1 MKKLIL
7 ILTIVLLTFGGCRAL
22 TKRGRSVNKAEK
34 LYESG
39 DYYSSVEEL
48 SNTLITS
55 PEYKPAIELI
65 NIAFPIGI
73 AKEEKLVKELEVSE
87 DSLAFAKSNER
98 VLNLY
103 KFVSRLQPI
112 TQQYLD
118 FKIDYNNLKYW
129 TKETSKAYYQAGESF
144 VNPKELEDFKLI
156 AKLYKKSY
164 TYNPKYKDNLEK
176 YQRHKELAMQNL
188 LLLPMSYQYDYFD
201 LGKVID
207 DNLLSKLMS
216 NYEAMEFTNIIRE
229 EKLEHNRVL
238 TVKVANIEYS
248 PPTINR
254 NIYTEYW
261 YEVYRKTSNGGV
273 KIEQLEYE
281 PSGEYLRYVKH
292 SYTRIYNVKSTNA
305 KMNIMYELSDS
316 INGKIIKNGTIE
328 KEISDST
335 SWNTYWG
342 NYYSFVD
349 FGVEG
354 NVSDKFTLL
363 KKLGVEASDEL
374 AVTLG
379 NILK

>member
-7 ILTIVLLTFGGCRAL
+7 ILTIVLLSFGGCRAL

-48 SNTLITS
+48 SNILITN

-73 AKEEKLVKELEVSE
+73 AKEEKLVKELKVSE
-87 DSLAFAKSNER
+87 NYLAFAKINER

-103 KFVSRLQPI
+103 KFISRFQPT

-118 FKIDYNNLKYW
+118 FKIDYNDLKYW

-188 LLLPMSYQYDYFD
+188 LLLPINYQYDYFD
-201 LGKVID
+201 LGKVIY
-207 DNLLSKLMS
+207 DNLFSKLMS

-229 EKLEHNRVL
+229 EKLEHNRIL

-248 PPTINR
+248 PPTIDR

-292 SYTRIYNVKSTNA
+292 SYTRIYNVKNTSA
-305 KMNIMYELSDS
+305 KMNIIYELSNS
-316 INGKIIKNGTIE
+316 INERIIKTGTIE
-328 KEISDST
+328 KEIFDST

-363 KKLGVEASDEL
+363 KKLGIEASDEL
-374 AVTLG
+374 AITLG

>member
-48 SNTLITS
+48 SNILITN

-73 AKEEKLVKELEVSE
+73 AKEEKLVKELKVSE
-87 DSLAFAKSNER
+87 NYLAFAKINER

-103 KFVSRLQPI
+103 KFISRFQPT

-118 FKIDYNNLKYW
+118 FKIDYNDLKYW

-176 YQRHKELAMQNL
+176 YQRYKELAMQNL
-188 LLLPMSYQYDYFD
+188 LLLPINYQYDYFD
-201 LGKVID
+201 LGKVIY
-207 DNLLSKLMS
+207 DNLFSKLMS

-229 EKLEHNRVL
+229 EKLEHNRIL

-248 PPTINR
+248 PPTIDR

-292 SYTRIYNVKSTNA
+292 SYTRIYNVKNTSA
-305 KMNIMYELSDS
+305 KMNIIYELSNS
-316 INGKIIKNGTIE
+316 INGIIIKNGTVE
-328 KEISDST
+328 KEIFDST

-363 KKLGVEASDEL
+363 KKLGIEASDEL
-374 AVTLG
+374 AITLG

>member
-48 SNTLITS
+48 SNTLITN

-73 AKEEKLVKELEVSE
+73 AKEEKLVKELKVSE
-87 DSLAFAKSNER
+87 DYLAFAKSNER

-103 KFVSRLQPI
+103 KFISRFQPT

-118 FKIDYNNLKYW
+118 FKIDYNDLKYW

-188 LLLPMSYQYDYFD
+188 LLLPINYQYDYFD

-207 DNLLSKLMS
+207 DNLFSKLMS
-216 NYEAMEFTNIIRE
+216 NYEAIEFTNIIRE
-229 EKLEHNRVL
+229 EKLEHNRIL
-238 TVKVANIEYS
+238 TVKIASIEYS
-248 PPTINR
+248 PPTIDR

-281 PSGEYLRYVKH
+281 PGGEYLRYVKH
-292 SYTRIYNVKSTNA
+292 SYTRIYNVKNTSA
-305 KMNIMYELSDS
+305 KMNIIYELSNS
-316 INGKIIKNGTIE
+316 INGRIIKTGTIE
-328 KEISDST
+328 KEIFDST

-363 KKLGVEASDEL
+363 KKLGIEASDEL
-374 AVTLG
+374 AITLG

>member
-48 SNTLITS
+48 SNTLIIN

-73 AKEEKLVKELEVSE
+73 AKEEKLVKELKVSE
-87 DSLAFAKSNER
+87 DYLAFAKSNER

-103 KFVSRLQPI
+103 KFISRFQPT

-118 FKIDYNNLKYW
+118 FKIDYNDLKYW

-188 LLLPMSYQYDYFD
+188 LLLPINYQYDYFD

-207 DNLLSKLMS
+207 DNLFSKLMS

-229 EKLEHNRVL
+229 EKLEHNRIL

-248 PPTINR
+248 PPTIDR

-292 SYTRIYNVKSTNA
+292 SYTRIYNVKNTSA
-305 KMNIMYELSDS
+305 KMNIIYELSNS
-316 INGKIIKNGTIE
+316 INERIIKTGTIE
-328 KEISDST
+328 KEIFDST

-363 KKLGVEASDEL
+363 KKLGIEASDEL
-374 AVTLG
+374 AITLG

>member
-48 SNTLITS
+48 SNTLIIN

-73 AKEEKLVKELEVSE
+73 AKEEKLVKELKVSE
-87 DSLAFAKSNER
+87 DYLAFAKSNER

-103 KFVSRLQPI
+103 KFISRFQPT

-118 FKIDYNNLKYW
+118 FKIDYNDLKYW

-176 YQRHKELAMQNL
+176 YQRYKELAMQNL
-188 LLLPMSYQYDYFD
+188 LLLPINYQYDYFD

-207 DNLLSKLMS
+207 DNLFSKLMS

-229 EKLEHNRVL
+229 EKLEHNRIL

-248 PPTINR
+248 PPTIDR

-292 SYTRIYNVKSTNA
+292 SYTRIYNVKNTSA
-305 KMNIMYELSDS
+305 KMNIIYELSNS
-316 INGKIIKNGTIE
+316 INGIIIKNGTVE
-328 KEISDST
+328 KEIFDST

-363 KKLGVEASDEL
+363 KKLGIEASDEL
-374 AVTLG
+374 AITLG

>member
-48 SNTLITS
+48 SNILITN

-73 AKEEKLVKELEVSE
+73 AKEEKLVKELKVSE
-87 DSLAFAKSNER
+87 NYLAFAKINER

-103 KFVSRLQPI
+103 KFISRFQPT

-176 YQRHKELAMQNL
+176 YQRYKELAMQNL
-188 LLLPMSYQYDYFD
+188 LLLPINYQYDYFD
-201 LGKVID
+201 LGKVIY
-207 DNLLSKLMS
+207 DNLFSKLMS

-229 EKLEHNRVL
+229 EKLEHNRIL

-248 PPTINR
+248 PPTIDR

-292 SYTRIYNVKSTNA
+292 SYTRIYNVKNTSA
-305 KMNIMYELSDS
+305 KMNIIYELSNS
-316 INGKIIKNGTIE
+316 INERIIKTGTIE
-328 KEISDST
+328 KEIFDST

-363 KKLGVEASDEL
+363 KKLGIEASDEL
-374 AVTLG
+374 AITLG